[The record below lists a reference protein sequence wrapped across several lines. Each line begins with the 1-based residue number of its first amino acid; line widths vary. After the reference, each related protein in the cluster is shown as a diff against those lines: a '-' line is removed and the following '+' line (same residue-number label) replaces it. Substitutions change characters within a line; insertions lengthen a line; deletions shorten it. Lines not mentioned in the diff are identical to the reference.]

1 MAVENRG
8 TTDVPRWYYSF
19 MIRRVRYFG
28 SIPEARTRAEALKVE
43 AMKRLQVYEGR
54 YGNEPGVK
62 DFCEFVDGVYMDYAK
77 GNKVT
82 WKHDEFR
89 CETLKDH
96 FSGLRFRDITPRSVE
111 KFILARLDSDTQR
124 ETKRS
129 PVTVHKEFSLLSSI
143 FNMAIK
149 EDVASSNPC
158 VKISKKVR
166 EKIPARNKRD
176 RFMSLE
182 EEEKLFTN
190 GLVGS
195 RARLRPVVTLGIHL
209 GARLGELMAI
219 KRDDM
224 NLSRDSFF
232 VKLRSKGQDL
242 KVEVR
247 SNHVLIPKSK
257 NGKPRTIPLSSVARE
272 MFAGV
277 LADEST
283 SDYVFA
289 NPDTGKPFTDIGKL
303 FAKACDDAGIEDLTF
318 HDLRHTFAS
327 RLREAGVDA
336 ITRRDLLG
344 HSTVQMSDDYT
355 HSSAESRLRAV
366 ESIADYR
373 KQDYSKITT
382 KEDSETRLRI
392 AS

>member
-8 TTDVPRWYYSF
+8 TGDVPRWYYSF

-28 SIPEARTRAEALKVE
+28 SIPEARTKAEALKVE
-43 AMKRLQVYEGR
+43 AKKRLEVYDGR
-54 YGNEPGVK
+54 YGNEPGIK
-62 DFCEFVDGVYMDYAK
+62 DFCEFVDDVYMDYAK
-77 GNKVT
+77 SNKAT

-89 CETLKDH
+89 CEVLKEY
-96 FSGLRFRDITPRSVE
+96 FKGMRFRDITPRSVE
-111 KFILARLDSDTQR
+111 KFILTRLDSDTR
-124 ETKRS
+124 SKTKRS

-143 FNMAIK
+143 FNIAIK
-149 EDVASSNPC
+149 EDAAASNPC

-166 EKIPARNKRD
+166 ERIPARNKRD

-182 EEEKLFTN
+182 EEQKLFAK
-190 GLVGS
+190 GLVGKCE
-195 RARLRPVVTLGIHL
+195 RLRPAVTLGIHL

-219 KRDDM
+219 KRDEV
-224 NLSRDSFF
+224 NLSENSFF
-232 VKLRSKGQDL
+232 VILRSKGQDV

-247 SNHVLIPKSK
+247 PNHVLIPKSK
-257 NGKPRTIPLSSVARE
+257 NGKPRTIPLSSVAKDI
-272 MFAGV
+272 FAS
-277 LADEST
+277 LLSDEST
-283 SDYVFA
+283 SEYVFA
-289 NPDTGKPFTDIGKL
+289 NPDTNKPYTDIGKL
-303 FAKACDDAGIEDLTF
+303 FAKACADAGIEDLTF

-355 HSSAESRLRAV
+355 HSSTESRLRAV
-366 ESIADYR
+366 QSIADHR

-382 KEDSETRLRI
+382 KSDSEVCLRI

>member
-1 MAVENRG
+1 MSVENRG

-43 AMKRLQVYEGR
+43 AMKRLRVYEGR
-54 YGNEPGVK
+54 YGNEPGVR
-62 DFCEFVDGVYMDYAK
+62 DFCEFVDEVYMDYAK
-77 GNKVT
+77 SNKVT

-89 CETLKDH
+89 CETLKEH
-96 FSGLRFRDITPRSVE
+96 FRGLRFRDITPRSVE
-111 KFILARLDSDTQR
+111 KFILVRLDSDTCR

-149 EDVASSNPC
+149 EEVASSNPC

-182 EEEKLFTN
+182 EEEKLFAK
-190 GLVGS
+190 GLVGL
-195 RARLRPVVTLGIHL
+195 RERLRPVVTLGIHL
-209 GARLGELMAI
+209 GTRLGELKAI
-219 KRDDM
+219 KRDEI
-224 NLSRDSFF
+224 NLGLESLF

-242 KVEVR
+242 KVEIR
-247 SNHVLIPKSK
+247 PNHVLIPKSK
-257 NGKPRTIPLSSVARE
+257 NGKPRTIPLSSVARDTFVE
-272 MFAGV
+272 L
-277 LADEST
+277 LANEST
-283 SDYVFA
+283 SDYVFV
-289 NPDTGKPFTDIGKL
+289 NPDTGRPFTDIGRL
-303 FAKACDDAGIEDLTF
+303 FGKACEDAGIEDLTF

-344 HSTVQMSDDYT
+344 HSTVEMSDDYT
-355 HSSAESRLRAV
+355 HSSTESRVRAV

-382 KEDSETRLRI
+382 NDDSEVRLRI

>member
-1 MAVENRG
+1 MSVENRG
-8 TTDVPRWYYSF
+8 TTDVPRWYYGF

-28 SIPEARTRAEALKVE
+28 SIPEARTKAEASKVEALK
-43 AMKRLQVYEGR
+43 RLDVYEGR
-54 YGNEPGVK
+54 YGNEPGTK
-62 DFCEFVDGVYMDYAK
+62 DFCAFVDQVYMDYAK
-77 GNKVT
+77 SSKIT

-89 CETLKDH
+89 CETLKEH
-96 FSGLRFRDITPRSVE
+96 FNGMRFRDITPRSVE
-111 KFILARLDSDTQR
+111 KFILARLETDTCR
-124 ETKRS
+124 KKKCS

-143 FNMAIK
+143 FNMAIR
-149 EDVASSNPC
+149 EDAANSNPC
-158 VKISKKVR
+158 VKISKNIR
-166 EKIPARNKRD
+166 EKIPARNKRE

-182 EEEKLFTN
+182 EEDNLFAL
-190 GLVGS
+190 GLVGT
-195 RARLRPVVTLGIHL
+195 RERLRPVVRLGIHL

-219 KRDDM
+219 KRDDI
-224 NLSRDSFF
+224 NLRPNSFF
-232 VKLRSKGQDL
+232 IKLRSKGQDL

-247 SNHVLIPKSK
+247 PNHVLIPKSK
-257 NGKPRTIPLSSVARE
+257 NGKPRTIPLSSVARDICAE
-272 MFAGV
+272 LLV
-277 LADEST
+277 DEST

-289 NPDTGKPFTDIGKL
+289 NPDTSKPFTDIGKL

-336 ITRRDLLG
+336 ITRRDLMG

-355 HSSAESRLRAV
+355 HSSTESRLRAV

-382 KEDSETRLRI
+382 KSDTETRLQI

>member
-1 MAVENRG
+1 MAVKNRG
-8 TTDVPRWYYSF
+8 TTDVPRWYYGF

-28 SIPEARTRAEALKVE
+28 SIPEARTRGEALKVE
-43 AMKRLQVYEGR
+43 AMKRLEVYQGR
-54 YGNEPGVK
+54 YGNEPGAK
-62 DFCEFVDGVYMDYAK
+62 DFCEFVDSVYMDYAK
-77 GNKVT
+77 SNKTT

-89 CETLKDH
+89 CETLKGH
-96 FSGLRFRDITPRSVE
+96 FKGLRFRDITPRSVE
-111 KFILARLDSDTQR
+111 KFILARLESDTQR
-124 ETKRS
+124 QTKRS

-158 VKISKKVR
+158 GKISKKVR

-182 EEEKLFTN
+182 EEEKLFSD
-190 GLVGS
+190 GLVGP
-195 RARLRPVVTLGIHL
+195 RERLRPVVTLGIHL

-219 KRDDM
+219 RRNDV
-224 NLSRDSFF
+224 NLNPDSLF
-232 VKLRSKGQDL
+232 VKVRSKGQDL

-247 SNHVLIPKSK
+247 PNHVLIPKSK
-257 NGKPRTIPLSSVARE
+257 NGKPRTIPLSSVARDTLAE
-272 MFAGV
+272 V
-277 LADEST
+277 LADESDL
-283 SDYVFA
+283 DYVFG
-289 NPDTGKPFTDIGKL
+289 NPDTGKPFTDIGRL
-303 FAKACDDAGIEDLTF
+303 FGKACEDVGIEDLTF

-382 KEDSETRLRI
+382 SDDSEVSLRI

>member
-8 TTDVPRWYYSF
+8 TGDVPRWYYSF
-19 MIRRVRYFG
+19 MIRRARYFG
-28 SIPEARTRAEALKVE
+28 SIPEARTKAEALKVE
-43 AMKRLQVYEGR
+43 ALKRLEVYEGR

-62 DFCEFVDGVYMDYAK
+62 DFCEFVDEVYMDYAK
-77 GNKVT
+77 ANKIT

-89 CETLKDH
+89 CETLKEH
-96 FSGLRFRDITPRSVE
+96 FRELRFRDFTPRSVE
-111 KFILARLDSDTQR
+111 KFILARLDSDTNR
-124 ETKRS
+124 DTKRS

-149 EDVASSNPC
+149 EEIASSNPC
-158 VKISKKVR
+158 LKISKKVR

-182 EEEKLFTN
+182 EEQELFAK
-190 GLVGS
+190 GLVG
-195 RARLRPVVTLGIHL
+195 RCERLRPAVTLGIHL
-209 GARLGELMAI
+209 GARLGELTAI
-219 KRDDM
+219 KRDEV
-224 NLSRDSFF
+224 NLSENPFF
-232 VKLRSKGQDL
+232 VKLRSQGQDV

-247 SNHVLIPKSK
+247 PNHVLIPKSK

-272 MFAGV
+272 IFAG
-277 LADEST
+277 LLSDEST
-283 SDYVFA
+283 SEYVFA
-289 NPDTGKPFTDIGKL
+289 NPDTNQPYTDIGKL
-303 FAKACDDAGIEDLTF
+303 FAKACADAGIEDLTF

-344 HSTVQMSDDYT
+344 HSTVEMSDDYT
-355 HSSAESRLRAV
+355 HSSTESRLRAV
-366 ESIADYR
+366 QSIADYR
-373 KQDYSKITT
+373 KQDYSNITANDDR
-382 KEDSETRLRI
+382 EACLQV